1 MIHSYFEKLFLGY
14 FDVYTGAHEATEPNF
29 GRFQYSARSAPA
41 DNGEKKLKKLM
52 LVVTAS
58 FAGEK

>member
-1 MIHSYFEKLFLGY
+1 VIHSYFEKLFLGY
-14 FDVYTGAHEATEPNF
+14 FDVYRAHMRQQSLILVGSSTVQDPLQT
-29 GRFQYSARSAPA
+29 RV
-41 DNGEKKLKKLM
+41 KKLKKLM